1 MVVKNHGDR
10 KSPKWGYSPFQMAIL
25 WLVNGGVTIY
35 LQVLAESSKHTH
47 TQSFT
52 VFLEEEEVEKL
63 HRAEVL
69 KGFVYVF
76 KGAKFKDLWWS
87 GE

>member
-1 MVVKNHGDR
+1 MGLFPLPNGHFMAC
-10 KSPKWGYSPFQMAIL
+10 KWGGYYLLTSPGRIL
-25 WLVNGGVTIY
+25 
-35 LQVLAESSKHTH
+35 QAHTH

>member
-1 MVVKNHGDR
+1 MGGLLSTY
-10 KSPKWGYSPFQMAIL
+10 KSWQNPPS
-25 WLVNGGVTIY
+25 
-35 LQVLAESSKHTH
+35 TH